1 MLAWR
6 AYLFVATEAK
16 EGARL
21 RTVAVVL
28 LGRKEERK

>member
-1 MLAWR
+1 
-6 AYLFVATEAK
+6 VATEAK